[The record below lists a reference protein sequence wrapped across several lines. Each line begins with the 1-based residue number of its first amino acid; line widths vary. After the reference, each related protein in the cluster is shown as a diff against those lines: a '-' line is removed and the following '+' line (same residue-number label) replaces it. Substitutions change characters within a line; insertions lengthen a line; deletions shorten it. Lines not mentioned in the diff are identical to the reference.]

1 MGSLVVSRRPGE
13 AVIIRDADGK
23 PFGAIAVSS
32 VRGNRVRIAFDV
44 RRGCEIVRAEKAP
57 VWMWI
62 RMGGIRANETTIRNR
77 AGSAPQRVW
86 YLAG

>member
-1 MGSLVVSRRPGE
+1 MGSLVLMRRAGE

-32 VRGNRVRIAFDV
+32 VKGGKVRIAFDV

-57 VWMWI
+57 GVDVNQDGWNQ
-62 RMGGIRANETTIRNR
+62 GE
-77 AGSAPQRVW
+77 
-86 YLAG
+86 

>member
-1 MGSLVVSRRPGE
+1 MGSLVLMRRPGE

-32 VRGNRVRIAFDV
+32 VKGGKVRIAFDI

-57 VWMWI
+57 GVDVNQDGWNQ
-62 RMGGIRANETTIRNR
+62 GE
-77 AGSAPQRVW
+77 
-86 YLAG
+86 